1 MTRIGPAIIL
11 TVAAAVCGAPAVS
24 AQGLPGMAAGV
35 LEQAK
40 LARQAITSHDQNAA
54 LDHVRQAQT
63 LMAEIHAQTAG
74 QPQPVLI
81 PVQTT
86 TETTTMYT
94 DVKHAKNG
102 EMTANRMKK
111 HTHVSDV
118 EQETS
123 AEEMNVTSAQSNL
136 DAAQAALQRVD
147 WTGADTALAEV
158 TNLVHTSGAN
168 ASVPLL
174 QARQNLLLARD
185 RISAGDYNAAVAPL
199 REAEHALADFEQ
211 QNHGSL
217 GQQAEDMRQN
227 IEGMARHIKR
237 NASLFTIDEWLHTV
251 QRWQQT
257 AHIQFK
263 PPEPWLR

>member
-1 MTRIGPAIIL
+1 
-11 TVAAAVCGAPAVS
+11 
-24 AQGLPGMAAGV
+24 MAAGV
-35 LEQAK
+35 LQRAK
-40 LARQAITSHDQNAA
+40 LARLAISNRDQNAA
-54 LDHVRQAQT
+54 LDHVRQAQS

-81 PVQTT
+81 PVQST

-94 DVKHAKNG
+94 DVKRAKNG
-102 EMTANRMKK
+102 ELTANRMKK

-118 EQETS
+118 EQQTS

-147 WTGADTALAEV
+147 WAGADTALTEV
-158 TNLVHTSGAN
+158 TNLVHTSGADRPE
-168 ASVPLL
+168 PLL

-185 RISAGDYNAAVAPL
+185 RIAAGDYNAAVAPL

-227 IEGMARHIKR
+227 IEGMARNIKR
-237 NASLFTIDEWLHTV
+237 KASLFTIDEWLHTV
-251 QRWQQT
+251 QGWQQT
-257 AHIQFK
+257 SSIRFQ